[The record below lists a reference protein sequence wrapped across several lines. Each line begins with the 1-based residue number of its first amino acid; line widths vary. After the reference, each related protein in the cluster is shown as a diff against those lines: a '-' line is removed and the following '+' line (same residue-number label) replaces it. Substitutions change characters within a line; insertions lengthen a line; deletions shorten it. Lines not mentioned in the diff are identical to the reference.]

1 MFRHSVG
8 DFVPVGAAILEVHGA
23 TLPAAAGEHLST
35 MLALGAERTIEQDP
49 AFAIRVMV
57 DIAIRALSPA
67 VNDPT
72 TAVQVLD
79 HLGETL
85 RLVGATARTAA
96 GASPDSLTSGVI
108 MPVRTWPDFLAL
120 GITEIREYGA
130 TSIQVTRRLRA
141 LLDELGELV
150 LPENRAAVDAEMR
163 RLEATVTR
171 RTPNTHRPRPL
182 RSPRITRASAARPWR
197 TREGVPMSG
206 PEDPPARTPTDGG
219 GRTAAPCRSSRK
231 RDASCGHR
239 GRRAS
244 PASCSPSCSRRR
256 SCSCAARW
264 TQGTVA
270 GQNTAMVIGGLYLA
284 PFAGIMFLW
293 FVAVIRDQIG
303 EREDRFF
310 ATVFFGSGLLF
321 VGLLFTTAAVVS
333 TPTTLVQF
341 LGEEPLSAESMSLL
355 RGLGYTLLFALATRA
370 AAVFMLATATI
381 GIKSGVFPRWFA
393 LIGALL
399 GLVLLVAVSFY
410 DWLILVLPGWV
421 ALVSLFILRRERAR
435 R

>member
-1 MFRHSVG
+1 
-8 DFVPVGAAILEVHGA
+8 
-23 TLPAAAGEHLST
+23 
-35 MLALGAERTIEQDP
+35 
-49 AFAIRVMV
+49 
-57 DIAIRALSPA
+57 
-67 VNDPT
+67 
-72 TAVQVLD
+72 
-79 HLGETL
+79 
-85 RLVGATARTAA
+85 
-96 GASPDSLTSGVI
+96 
-108 MPVRTWPDFLAL
+108 
-120 GITEIREYGA
+120 
-130 TSIQVTRRLRA
+130 
-141 LLDELGELV
+141 
-150 LPENRAAVDAEMR
+150 
-163 RLEATVTR
+163 
-171 RTPNTHRPRPL
+171 
-182 RSPRITRASAARPWR
+182 
-197 TREGVPMSG
+197 MSG
-206 PEDPPARTPTDGG
+206 PEDQPARTPTDDGG
-219 GRTAAPCRSSRK
+219 GPPALPVLEEAGRQLRAPWAASVAGLLFSVMFTAALVLVRSEVN
-231 RDASCGHR
+231 G
-239 GRRAS
+239 
-244 PASCSPSCSRRR
+244 
-256 SCSCAARW
+256 
-264 TQGTVA
+264 GTAA
-270 GQNTAMVIGGLYLA
+270 GQSTAMVIGGLYLA

-421 ALVSLFILRRERAR
+421 AVVSLFILRRERAR